1 MIKSTLFCF
10 FLAVAALFSAV
21 VGAQQVPP
29 LPPTGTLTPPP
40 PAGLTTNLAEATRLI
55 RDGDYA
61 GATVRIDAAL
71 ALNARDPQARFL
83 RGIVQTDQGDAD
95 EAVATF
101 VALTEDYPELP
112 EPHNNLAVIWAQKG
126 RYDKAKIELELA
138 LGAHPDYAIAHENLG
153 DVYTRLAGAEYDRA
167 LVLDKTNKS
176 AQTKLALVRELYAV
190 APSANAPRPV
200 LPKPAPAKDLAP
212 PKPKK

>member
-1 MIKSTLFCF
+1 MIKSTLYF
-10 FLAVAALFSAV
+10 FLAVAALFGACAL
-21 VGAQQVPP
+21 AQQAPP

-40 PAGLTTNLAEATRLI
+40 PPGLTTNLAEASRLI
-55 RDGDYA
+55 RDGDFA

-83 RGIVQTDQGDAD
+83 RGIVQTDQGDTED
-95 EAVATF
+95 AVATF

-126 RYDKAKIELELA
+126 RYDKAKTELEIALA
-138 LGAHPDYAIAHENLG
+138 AHPDYAIAHENLG
-153 DVYTRLAGAEYDRA
+153 DVYSRLAGAEYDRA
-167 LVLDKTNKS
+167 LALDKTNKS

-190 APSANAPRPV
+190 APSSNAPKPV
-200 LPKPAPAKDLAP
+200 VAKPLPAKDLAP
-212 PKPKK
+212 PKPIK

>member
-1 MIKSTLFCF
+1 MIKFIHCLV
-10 FLAVAALFSAV
+10 LAVAALLSAAAF
-21 VGAQQVPP
+21 GQQAPP

-40 PAGLTTNLAEATRLI
+40 PPGLTTNLAEASQLI

-61 GATVRIDAAL
+61 GAMVRIDAAL
-71 ALNARDPQARFL
+71 AQNARDPQARFM
-83 RGIVQTDQGDAD
+83 RGIVQTDQGDTD

-126 RYDKAKIELELA
+126 RYDKAKTELEIALA
-138 LGAHPDYAIAHENLG
+138 AHPDYVIAHENLG
-153 DVYTRLAGAEYDRA
+153 DVYARLAGAEYDRA
-167 LVLDKTNKS
+167 LALDKTNKS

-190 APSANAPRPV
+190 APSTNAPKPV
-200 LPKPAPAKDLAP
+200 VPKPAPVKDLVP
-212 PKPKK
+212 PKPNK